1 MSIENVDDF
10 LEHFGV
16 KGMRWGVRNSL
27 GSTNSSP
34 KLSKVTDS
42 RGNRLTKDDAKW
54 NKKVA
59 NVRKGM
65 SAYNKTADKMNA
77 VVIPK
82 INNDPKYK
90 DVDFTNPKNSKI
102 QEKYHAEYKAAF
114 EKEFNKN
121 LKAVYGNSPSGKYK
135 VRLSGDNEPGLW
147 TVDYNEIKHSSD
159 NFSFAI
165 KVKTNQLGHIVSFDV
180 EDDELIQASIDH
192 NFLSHFGIKGMRWGV
207 RRENPSGGLPTPVT
221 VSTKPNSSKIQTKGG
236 ANHPASDEAKRSAS
250 IHQKLKKSGVNSLS
264 NKEMQELVT
273 RLNLEQQLS
282 KLTTPQKSQ
291 FQRNV
296 EQTLNQTM
304 SKAMSQIANQ
314 AMTRLMDQAMKKYKK

>member
-1 MSIENVDDF
+1 MNEQDELV
-10 LEHFGV
+10 HFGV
-16 KGMRWGVRNSL
+16 KGMRWGVRNASKPV
-27 GSTNSSP
+27 SP
-34 KLSKVTDS
+34 KMSKKRDS
-42 RGNRLTKDDAKW
+42 RGDLMTKDDAKW
-54 NKKVA
+54 SKKA
-59 NVRKGM
+59 NNIRKGIE
-65 SAYNKTADKMNA
+65 AYNQTADVMNST
-77 VVIPK
+77 VIPR
-82 INNDPKYK
+82 INSKPEYRNVNLNK
-90 DVDFTNPKNSKI
+90 NPKLMA
-102 QEKYHAEYKAAF
+102 KYNKEYSDIFDA
-114 EKEFNKN
+114 EFNKA
-121 LKAVYGNSPSGKYK
+121 LTRVYGTSPSGKYK
-135 VRLSGDNEPGLW
+135 VISTHDGWVVGFNEDK
-147 TVDYNEIKHSSD
+147 VKHADETLFTFEARRD
-159 NFSFAI
+159 NFGRILEF
-165 KVKTNQLGHIVSFDV
+165 KLK
-180 EDDELIQASIDH
+180 DDTLIQSEINDYLAH
-192 NFLSHFGIKGMRWGV
+192 HGIKGMRWGV